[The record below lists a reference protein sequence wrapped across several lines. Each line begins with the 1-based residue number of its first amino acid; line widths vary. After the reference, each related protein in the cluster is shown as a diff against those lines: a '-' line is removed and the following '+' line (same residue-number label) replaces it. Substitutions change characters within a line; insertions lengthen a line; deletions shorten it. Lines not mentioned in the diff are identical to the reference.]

1 MKKVLVTGATG
12 NVGSRVVGKL
22 RDLGVPVRAFA
33 RDAGQAAAV
42 LGDGVEVVVGD
53 FADAASVR
61 RALDGVE
68 GDFLACANVPSQV
81 EHETTVIDAAAEA
94 GVGRIVKLSALGAE
108 VGASVAFWDWHGRIE
123 EHLRASGVPFVM
135 LRPAFNMTNLLG
147 PAEGVRHEGVLFAP
161 AEGARIAMID
171 PGDVAETAA
180 VALGTDGH
188 EGRTYVLTG
197 PEAITF
203 DRVAKDF

>member
-42 LGDGVEVVVGD
+42 LGDGVEVAVGD

-68 GDFLACANVPSQV
+68 GVFLACANVPSQV
-81 EHETTVIDAAAEA
+81 EHETTVIDAAAGA
-94 GVGRIVKLSALGAE
+94 GVRRVVKLSAFGAE
-108 VGASVAFWDWHGRIE
+108 VGSPVAFWDWHGRVE
-123 EHLRASGVPFVM
+123 DHLRASGVPAVV
-135 LRPAFNMTNLLG
+135 LRPTFFMTNLLG
-147 PAEGVRHEGVLFAP
+147 AAEQVRHEGALFAP
-161 AEGARIAMID
+161 AGGARVAMID
-171 PGDVAETAA
+171 PADVAAVAA
-180 VALGTDGH
+180 VALTEDGH
-188 EGRTYVLTG
+188 DGRAYTST
-197 PEAITF
+197 
-203 DRVAKDF
+203 

>member
-22 RDLGVPVRAFA
+22 RDLVVPVRGFA

-61 RALDGVE
+61 RALDGGE
-68 GDFLACANVPSQV
+68 GVFLACANVPSQV

-94 GVGRIVKLSALGAE
+94 ERGRVVKRSAVGGKAG
-108 VGASVAFWDWHGRIE
+108 G
-123 EHLRASGVPFVM
+123 SG
-135 LRPAFNMTNLLG
+135 
-147 PAEGVRHEGVLFAP
+147 
-161 AEGARIAMID
+161 
-171 PGDVAETAA
+171 
-180 VALGTDGH
+180 
-188 EGRTYVLTG
+188 
-197 PEAITF
+197 
-203 DRVAKDF
+203 